1 MKNLPSIVIA
11 LALLGAGAYR
21 QWQTA
26 SPSTPAP
33 VAPSGY
39 SAEAMALRDVLSKA
53 SPQDRAALGDL
64 YAALADAVERR
75 KVIDTTEQLM
85 RGTSNAIDLAFGGK
99 QLVPGVDVGASVD
112 AVVAAALG
120 GTPNVPL
127 TDELRVKACRGLRDV
142 AWACGR

>member
-1 MKNLPSIVIA
+1 MKNLPSIVLA
-11 LALLGAGAYR
+11 VALLIAGAYR
-21 QWQTA
+21 QWQ
-26 SPSTPAP
+26 SVTPPTPTP

-39 SAEAMALRDVLSKA
+39 SAEAMALREVLAKA
-53 SPQDRAALGDL
+53 SPADRAALGDL

-85 RGTSNAIDLAFGGK
+85 RGTSNAIDLAFGGR

-112 AVVAAALG
+112 AVVAAAIG
-120 GTPNVPL
+120 GTPNVPM
-127 TDELRVKACRGLRDV
+127 TDDLRAKACRGLRDV